1 MTRSLNWGLL
11 STAHINEK
19 LMPAIRGADGHRL
32 YGVASRDAER
42 AQDYASEWGIPHAYG
57 SYEALLADEHIDVV
71 YNALPNHLHAA
82 WTIKA
87 AEAGKHV
94 LCEKP
99 IALNPQEV
107 DAIAAAAAKNQVVVM
122 EAFMY
127 RHHPRTKKVREL
139 VNSGAL
145 GKIEHFSG
153 HYTFVLDRPG
163 NYRWLPE
170 AGGGSVWDV
179 GCYPVSYARLVMGR
193 SPVEVLAKAEWIAPG
208 ADFSMNG
215 ILTYGDGATAEVFSS
230 FGLPVSMRA
239 DAYGREGALLNL
251 SPYHPGAQF
260 PLWLA
265 QEGQLRKLS
274 TPYPSLYRG
283 EVLNMGAAIR
293 GEASPL
299 ISLAESRE
307 INAVICALIESAQ
320 LGKAVRL
327 E

>member
-1 MTRSLNWGLL
+1 MDEARPPAGFDRRRPSENSKSPRNRGQQHDQKPELGLL

-122 EAFMY
+122 GPSCTGITRA
-127 RHHPRTKKVREL
+127 RKK
-139 VNSGAL
+139 
-145 GKIEHFSG
+145 
-153 HYTFVLDRPG
+153 
-163 NYRWLPE
+163 
-170 AGGGSVWDV
+170 
-179 GCYPVSYARLVMGR
+179 C
-193 SPVEVLAKAEWIAPG
+193 
-208 ADFSMNG
+208 
-215 ILTYGDGATAEVFSS
+215 
-230 FGLPVSMRA
+230 
-239 DAYGREGALLNL
+239 
-251 SPYHPGAQF
+251 
-260 PLWLA
+260 
-265 QEGQLRKLS
+265 
-274 TPYPSLYRG
+274 
-283 EVLNMGAAIR
+283 
-293 GEASPL
+293 ASW
-299 ISLAESRE
+299 
-307 INAVICALIESAQ
+307 
-320 LGKAVRL
+320 
-327 E
+327 